1 MINLNGKVAVI
12 TGGGRGIG
20 RAIAKQLAAQGA
32 KVVINYRGNTEAA
45 NLVAQ
50 EIAAAGG
57 EAIAIQGDVRLA
69 EDANRLIQ
77 AALDKFGRVD
87 ILVNNAGLTRDTFL
101 VRLSEEDWDLVL
113 DTNLKGVFNCSKAV
127 QRTMMRQRSGRIIN
141 ISSVSGLAGNAG
153 QTNYAAA
160 KAGIIGF
167 SKSLAKETG
176 SRGITV
182 NVVAPGYVPTDL
194 TANMPQ
200 DLLAQAIAQTPLGR
214 TATPEDVAYAVAF
227 LASDEASFIT
237 GQVLSVDGGL
247 VMQ

>member
-1 MINLNGKVAVI
+1 MINLSGKVAVI
-12 TGGGRGIG
+12 TGGSRGIG

-32 KVVINYRGNTEAA
+32 KIAISYRGNAEAA
-45 NLVAQ
+45 AQAVQ
-50 EIAAAGG
+50 EIVAAGS
-57 EAIAIQGDVRLA
+57 EAIAVQGDVRLT

-101 VRLSEEDWDLVL
+101 ARLSEEDWDVVL

-141 ISSVSGLAGNAG
+141 ISSVAGLAGNAG

-167 SKSLAKETG
+167 SKSLAKEVG

-182 NVVAPGYVPTDL
+182 NVIAPGYVPTDL
-194 TANMPQ
+194 TANLPAE
-200 DLLAQAIAQTPLGR
+200 LLSQAVAQTPLGR

-227 LASDEASFIT
+227 LASDEAGFIT